1 MMKTVRV
8 GHGYD
13 IHRLVPGRRL
23 ILGGVTIDFPLG
35 LEGHSDADVVCHAIM
50 DALLGASALGDIGQY
65 FPNTD
70 LAYSNANSISLL
82 ERIGTLVSESGYCI
96 GNIDVTVIA
105 ENPRLAPYI
114 ERMKQ
119 NLSRALK
126 VSLGDISIKATTNE
140 NIGLIGMGEGIAA
153 FSVALLFQ

>member
-35 LEGHSDADVVCHAIM
+35 PEGHSDADVVCHAIM